1 MNLELGAN
9 GNKDNQWGLHDFE
22 KYTYTDTKDIK
33 TYINCLLNENKITFF
48 SVFFLPNWV
57 LLRKIY

>member
-1 MNLELGAN
+1 M

-22 KYTYTDTKDIK
+22 KYTYTNTKDIK

>member
-1 MNLELGAN
+1 M

-33 TYINCLLNENKITFF
+33 TYKLFVE
-48 SVFFLPNWV
+48 
-57 LLRKIY
+57 

>member
-1 MNLELGAN
+1 M

-33 TYINCLLNENKITFF
+33 TYKLFVEWKQNYIFFCFFSSKLGIINEN
-48 SVFFLPNWV
+48 
-57 LLRKIY
+57 LLDYPKSL

>member
-1 MNLELGAN
+1 M

-22 KYTYTDTKDIK
+22 KYTYTNTKDIK

-48 SVFFLPNWV
+48 SVLFSKLGTIKEN
-57 LLRKIY
+57 LLNDSKSL